1 MELKPDPKRVALAER
16 AAAGEVRRQ
25 SRLFSE
31 RMLLR
36 ILPEVVPC
44 ALVVLNA
51 QRQIVFVND
60 RFMDL
65 AYPGKRRDQI
75 YGLRPGEALGCIH
88 ASESPD
94 GCGTTEFCSTCG
106 AVGAILA
113 SQQGQAEVRECRI
126 LRGEASEALD
136 LRVWA
141 SPVEVEGESFS
152 VFAALDI
159 SHEKRRQALERIFLH
174 DIHNVA
180 CGLSWCIGFLDKAG
194 PQERG
199 RHLDDIRRL
208 CRELNEEIGAQ
219 RTLLRAESGEL
230 VFTQAKFGTMDLL
243 NEAIDLYRSHPVA
256 QGRVLCLD
264 ERAQDAT
271 VVSDRVLLLRVVCN
285 LIKNALEAC
294 REGQTVTVGCTA
306 ADGTAEFWVHNAGFM
321 PREVQLQIFQRSFS
335 TKGLGRGLG
344 TYSVR
349 LLTERY
355 LKGSVSFT
363 SSAEFGTTFR
373 VRCPATAAY

>member
-1 MELKPDPKRVALAER
+1 MTLQPDCTKFAAAER
-16 AAAGEVRRQ
+16 APDKEVRRQ
-25 SRLFSE
+25 SRLFTE
-31 RMLLR
+31 RTLLR
-36 ILPEVVPC
+36 VLPEVVPC

-51 QRQIVFVND
+51 QRQIVFAND

-65 AYPGKRRDQI
+65 AYPGRRRDQV

-113 SQQGQAEVRECRI
+113 SQQGQAEIRECRI
-126 LRGEASEALD
+126 LRGETSEALD

-180 CGLSWCIGFLDKAG
+180 CGLSWCIGFLDRSEPG
-194 PQERG
+194 ERG
-199 RHLDDIRRL
+199 QHLDDIRRL

-219 RTLLRAESGEL
+219 RMLLQAESGEL
-230 VFTQAKFGTMDLL
+230 VLAPADVDTLGLL
-243 NEAIDLYRSHPVA
+243 KEAVDLYRSHPVA
-256 QGRVLCLD
+256 QGRLLRLD

-321 PREVQLQIFQRSFS
+321 PREVQLQVFQRSFS

-363 SSAEFGTTFR
+363 SSGDLGTTFR
-373 VRCPATAAY
+373 VRVSATGAA

>member
-1 MELKPDPKRVALAER
+1 MELKPDPTRAALVER

-51 QRQIVFVND
+51 QRQIVFAND

-65 AYPGKRRDQI
+65 AYPGKRRDQV

-88 ASESPD
+88 ANESLD

-126 LRGEASEALD
+126 LRGETSEALD

-230 VFTQAKFGTMDLL
+230 VFTQTKFGTLDLL

-256 QGRVLCLD
+256 QGRALCLD

-306 ADGTAEFWVHNAGFM
+306 ADGMAEFWVHNAGFM

-373 VRCPATAAY
+373 VRCPATAVF

>member
-1 MELKPDPKRVALAER
+1 MELKPDPTRAALAER
-16 AAAGEVRRQ
+16 AAAREVRRQ

-31 RMLLR
+31 QMLLR
-36 ILPEVVPC
+36 ILPEVLPC

-51 QRQIVFVND
+51 QRQIVFAND
-60 RFMDL
+60 RFMEL
-65 AYPGKRRDQI
+65 AYPGRQRDDV

-88 ASESPD
+88 ASKAPG
-94 GCGTTEFCSTCG
+94 GCGATEFCDTCG

-126 LRGEASEALD
+126 LRGESSEALD

-180 CGLSWCIGFLDKAG
+180 CGLSWCIGFLDKGG
-194 PQERG
+194 PDERD
-199 RHLDDIRRL
+199 RYLDDIRRL

-230 VFTQAKFGTMDLL
+230 VLVPVEVGTLGLL

-256 QGRVLCLD
+256 QGRVLRLD

-306 ADGTAEFWVHNAGFM
+306 DGGTVEFWVHNAGFM
-321 PREVQLQIFQRSFS
+321 PREVQLQVFQRSFS

-355 LKGSVSFT
+355 LRGSVSFT
-363 SSAEFGTTFR
+363 SSTDLGTIFR
-373 VRCPATAAY
+373 VRCPGIAAS